1 MGDDVSI
8 KPIEVTDNHVNL
20 ESDFLRWR
28 QIELDGQYPS
38 EEWQEDVWQQTA
50 GSSTVENF
58 PVDR

>member
-8 KPIEVTDNHVNL
+8 KPIEVNDNHVHL

-38 EEWQEDVWQQTA
+38 EEWQEDVW
-50 GSSTVENF
+50 E
-58 PVDR
+58 